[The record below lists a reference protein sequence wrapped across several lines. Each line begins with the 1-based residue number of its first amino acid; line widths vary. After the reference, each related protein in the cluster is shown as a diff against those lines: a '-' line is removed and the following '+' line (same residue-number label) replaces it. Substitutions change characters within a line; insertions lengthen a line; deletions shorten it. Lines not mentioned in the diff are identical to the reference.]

1 MTESKL
7 DRWTQ
12 YAAILGALVTA
23 GSMVFGVLTFRRTSE
38 EQRQSMALG
47 VLQDYLKLSVE
58 HPDLA
63 SFEEGERVDI
73 RHAWFAAN
81 ALFTAQTLWKLQ
93 GDDPRWERIIKAII
107 RDYAQLSGAR
117 QVGLRRVRAGI
128 YQVHKNKRTSIEMC
142 GLT

>member
-1 MTESKL
+1 MTETKL

-58 HPDLA
+58 HPELA

-73 RHAWFAAN
+73 KHAWFAAN

-107 RDYAQLSGAR
+107 RDHAIF
-117 QVGLRRVRAGI
+117 LRHGNFACDEYEPEFINYIKTNVPAL
-128 YQVHKNKRTSIEMC
+128 KCAT
-142 GLT
+142 

>member
-12 YAAILGALVTA
+12 YAAILGALITA

-107 RDYAQLSGAR
+107 RDYASYLERGKLACDEYEPEFISYIKSNIPA
-117 QVGLRRVRAGI
+117 LKCAG
-128 YQVHKNKRTSIEMC
+128 
-142 GLT
+142 

>member
-1 MTESKL
+1 MSAAKL

-12 YAAILGALVTA
+12 YAAILGALITA
-23 GSMVFGVLTFRRTSE
+23 GSMIFGVLTFRRTSE

-47 VLQDYLKLSVE
+47 VLQDYLRLSVE

-63 SFEEGERVDI
+63 SFEDGERVDV

-81 ALFTAQTLWKLQ
+81 ALFTAQTLWRLQ

-107 RDYAQLSGAR
+107 RDFAR
-117 QVGLRRVRAGI
+117 YLQRGNLACDEYEPEFIDYIKTNVPALKCA
-128 YQVHKNKRTSIEMC
+128 T
-142 GLT
+142 